1 MPADDL
7 SGISGLDDRRRA
19 VLADKLGITTR
30 YELIMTDR
38 PRIADAFG
46 RRTIRPTLEDVAVW
60 QDEARRMRAA
70 SIEAAVSDAAAAGWE
85 PAATFVV
92 AFEERRRG
100 DALERRIVAE
110 QNEVEPDASSQQRSE
125 WPEWTCDDACRWML
139 ESVAVPASADMP
151 APAQIAF
158 PAEAS
163 APETGAAETGASET
177 GASETGAA
185 AAPAAGI
192 RPKLD
197 VERVDLADSSGGAEL
212 VTGSSPVP
220 GARLVWTQ
228 PARLLVTL
236 GGGQAGSGASVVLQ
250 LVQAGGQKQNI
261 AGHLDETGRVAE
273 VELSGLADGE
283 YTPTIVARTPDASFL
298 PRIVKLPA
306 VDVVGSATG
315 VSGPP

>member
-19 VLADKLGITTR
+19 VLAEKLGITTR

-38 PRIADAFG
+38 QRIADAFG

-85 PAATFVV
+85 PTATFVV
-92 AFEERRRG
+92 AFEERTRG
-100 DALERRIVAE
+100 KALERRIVAE

-139 ESVAVPASADMP
+139 ERVAVPASADMP

-163 APETGAAETGASET
+163 APETGAAETGA
-177 GASETGAA
+177 A

-192 RPKLD
+192 PPKLD
-197 VERVDLADSSGGAEL
+197 VERVDLADSSGGGEL

>member
-19 VLADKLGITTR
+19 VLAEKLGITTR

-38 PRIADAFG
+38 QRIADAFG

-100 DALERRIVAE
+100 EALERRIVAE

-139 ESVAVPASADMP
+139 ERVAVPASPDMP
-151 APAQIAF
+151 APAQIAS

-163 APETGAAETGASET
+163 APETGASET
-177 GASETGAA
+177 GTAD
-185 AAPAAGI
+185 APAAGI

>member
-30 YELIMTDR
+30 YELIMAER
-38 PRIADAFG
+38 QRIADAFG
-46 RRTIRPTLEDVAVW
+46 RRTIRPTIEDVAVW

-70 SIEAAVSDAAAAGWE
+70 SIEAAVSEAAAAGWE

-100 DALERRIVAE
+100 DALERRIVSE

-139 ESVAVPASADMP
+139 ERVAVPASADMP
-151 APAQIAF
+151 APAQIAS
-158 PAEAS
+158 PAKAS
-163 APETGAAETGASET
+163 APETGAAE
-177 GASETGAA
+177 AA
-185 AAPAAGI
+185 AAGI

-212 VTGSSPVP
+212 VAGSRPVP
-220 GARLVWTQ
+220 GGRLVWTQ

-236 GGGQAGSGASVVLQ
+236 GGGPAGPGASVVLQ
-250 LVQAGGQKQNI
+250 LVQADGQKQNI
-261 AGHLDETGRVAE
+261 AGHLDDTGRVAE
-273 VELSGLADGE
+273 IELSGLADGE
-283 YTPTIVARTPDASFL
+283 YAPTIVAWTPDASFL

-306 VDVVGSATG
+306 VEVVGSATR